1 MKFKNCFIDE
11 HGNIWRTQ
19 TLIEKSKDLKV
30 VPYEIDAGALVDE
43 NIMWKLTNV
52 RDYLVHYKRVQR
64 ADLCIP
70 IILRSDGYIMDGW
83 HRVIKAI
90 SCGTS
95 TLPSRQFIVNPEPD
109 FKEENKNG

>member
-1 MKFKNCFIDE
+1 MKFANCFIDD
-11 HGNIWRTQ
+11 HGNIWKTK

-64 ADLCIP
+64 SDLDVP

-83 HRVIKAI
+83 HRIIKAI
-90 SCGTS
+90 TCGIT
-95 TLPSRQFIVNPEPD
+95 TLPSKQFDITPEPD
-109 FKEENKNG
+109 FKEET